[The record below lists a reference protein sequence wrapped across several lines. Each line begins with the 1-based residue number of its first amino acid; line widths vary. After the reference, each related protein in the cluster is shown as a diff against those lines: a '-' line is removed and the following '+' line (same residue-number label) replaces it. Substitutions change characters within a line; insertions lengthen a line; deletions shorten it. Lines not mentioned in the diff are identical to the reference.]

1 MVFEAMV
8 MILSRLIAGF
18 AATFLAIILWSKT
31 RDTAWM
37 FIVIGTIVS
46 YGEIV
51 FTALRAFGVVKADL
65 LKLYGVSI
73 FEVVLVNLPLLFYST
88 AFIIMIARRSLR

>member
-1 MVFEAMV
+1 MLEAMV
-8 MILSRLIAGF
+8 MILSRLVVGSLV
-18 AATFLAIILWSKT
+18 TLLAIILWSKT

-51 FTALRAFGVVKADL
+51 FTALRAFGVVRADL
-65 LKLYGVSI
+65 LNLFGISV
-73 FEVVLVNLPLLFYST
+73 FEVVLVNLPLLFYAA